1 MNVLVLDPG
10 ERVGWARATIG
21 EHGNWSNVRHGITP
35 LWEMA
40 DAVCNAQ
47 NVQNDDDRPTYDVI
61 VVETWRLYQSHAKQM
76 IGSTFP
82 SVQFIG
88 AIKLICRL
96 TGTQYVEQP
105 ASMQGYK
112 STGEPSLGLVRLEI
126 DYPEYYELATRPI
139 AHDDGHDQSALA
151 HMAAFTFKRFGPR
164 PQDWMVD

>member
-10 ERVGWARATIG
+10 EKVGWARAEID
-21 EHGNWSNVRHGITP
+21 EHGNWSDVRHGITP

-40 DAVCNAQ
+40 DSVAG
-47 NVQNDDDRPTYDVI
+47 VQLDESFTSYDTI
-61 VVETWRLYQSHAKQM
+61 VVETWRLYGSHAQQM

-96 TGTQYVEQP
+96 SGTQYVEQP
-105 ASMQGYK
+105 ASQKQVGIA
-112 STGEPSLGLVRLEI
+112 RLEV
-126 DYPEYYELATRPI
+126 DYPEWHALAMRPI
-139 AHDDGHDQSALA
+139 AHDDGHDQDALM